1 MAPPLS
7 RPSWRVRRAIIVGT
21 LIFCALEI
29 LYLTIW
35 GQDTDLA
42 ETIANGLILLA
53 GSVIAAYVFGATWDD
68 KNFMALSRGGRRP
81 RADAPAATEG
91 ERE

>member
-1 MAPPLS
+1 MAVPFP
-7 RPSWRVRRAIIVGT
+7 RPSWRIRRTIIVST
-21 LIFCALEI
+21 LIFCAVEI

-35 GQDTDLA
+35 GQSTDLA

-68 KNFMALSRGGRRP
+68 KNFMALSRGGRR
-81 RADAPAATEG
+81 RREAGAETEG
-91 ERE
+91 EAE

>member
-1 MAPPLS
+1 MSAASFP
-7 RPSWRVRRAIIVGT
+7 RPSWRIRRTIIVST
-21 LIFCALEI
+21 LIFCAVEI

-35 GQDTDLA
+35 GESTDLA

-68 KNFMALSRGGRRP
+68 KNVMALNRRGRRQSDGGAG
-81 RADAPAATEG
+81 ADG
-91 ERE
+91 EAE

>member
-1 MAPPLS
+1 MATPVP
-7 RPSWRVRRAIIVGT
+7 RPSWRIRRTIIVST
-21 LIFCALEI
+21 LIFCAVEI

-35 GQDTDLA
+35 GQSTDLA

-68 KNFMALSRGGRRP
+68 KNVMALSRRGRHSHE
-81 RADAPAATEG
+81 AGAEG
-91 ERE
+91 EAE